1 MGTGRG
7 TPFDHRHQAP
17 PPSRRRTGGDGP
29 PIAHIPGTVTA
40 GYEIEPG
47 KYSSE
52 VHDLTGER
60 YDFEKNIL

>member
-1 MGTGRG
+1 L
-7 TPFDHRHQAP
+7 H
-17 PPSRRRTGGDGP
+17 SR
-29 PIAHIPGTVTA
+29 ATVTA